1 MGLTSVLARLAG
13 RAPVPV
19 FPVVGAGGRRAATA
33 LRTLEGIE
41 VVTTP
46 RAAVVL
52 LVVGRV
58 TRALLGPVLA
68 LHDQLP
74 GPRAA
79 VQWRVDR
86 GDGGDGG
93 GDRDTGAA
101 DDLAGVLPGLLV
113 ATPGDGHQL
122 RRLMSELASGSRPS
136 SPPALP
142 PVEPAAWRGVGPYG
156 KYRLARVRLERFVVV
171 AWTVLIPLALVD
183 VFVSGALAL

>member
-1 MGLTSVLARLAG
+1 MGLTSGLARLAG

-19 FPVVGAGGRRAATA
+19 FPVVGAGGRRTATA
-33 LRTLEGIE
+33 LPTLDGIE

-79 VQWRVDR
+79 VQWRVDGGDD
-86 GDGGDGG
+86 GDGGDG
-93 GDRDTGAA
+93 
-101 DDLAGVLPGLLV
+101 DDLAGVLPGLV
-113 ATPGDGHQL
+113 GAPPGDGERL
-122 RRLMSELASGSRPS
+122 RRLMEELLSGARPS

-142 PVEPAAWRGVGPYG
+142 RWSRRRGGASAPT
-156 KYRLARVRLERFVVV
+156 AREGR
-171 AWTVLIPLALVD
+171 A
-183 VFVSGALAL
+183 